1 MRAFK
6 FALLAWWAATP
17 CLSQMAPAPPMGWN
31 SWNHFAEKV
40 TDADIRA
47 AADALVS
54 TGMRDAGYVYVNV
67 DDTWQ
72 GKRDE
77 HGVLH
82 SNERFP
88 DMKALGDY
96 LHSKGLRFGLYS
108 SPGSRTCAN
117 YEGSLGHETQDA
129 QMYAAWGVDFLKYDL
144 CYLLEEMRKAGIT
157 PRFDEVGAKQ
167 PATAAR

>member
-1 MRAFK
+1 MRALK
-6 FALLAWWAATP
+6 FAVLAWLAVTP
-17 CLSQMAPAPPMGWN
+17 CLSQMAPAPPLGWN

-77 HGVLH
+77 HGVLR
-82 SNERFP
+82 SNERFL

-96 LHSKGLRFGLYS
+96 LHSVTDSY
-108 SPGSRTCAN
+108 
-117 YEGSLGHETQDA
+117 
-129 QMYAAWGVDFLKYDL
+129 
-144 CYLLEEMRKAGIT
+144 
-157 PRFDEVGAKQ
+157 VG
-167 PATAAR
+167 